1 MDPLVYPEVIV
12 NEGNPWD
19 PSSNSVISPFT
30 GYYYIYIGGATKPF
44 SQMYT
49 RLWLNGIQQMGLS
62 HWSSSQDGVETQG
75 RSAILYMSAGDVLN
89 MTSSHGSYSDEGRQN
104 MFIGFLIY

>member
-1 MDPLVYPEVIV
+1 MDPLVFPEVNV

-19 PSSNSVISPFT
+19 ATSNSVISPFS
-30 GYYYIYIGGATKPF
+30 GYFYIYIGGATQPF

-62 HWSSSQDGVETQG
+62 HWSSSQDGIETQG
-75 RSAILYMSAGDVLN
+75 RSAILYLSAGDVLN
-89 MTSSHGSYSDEGRQN
+89 LTSSHGSYSDEGRQN
-104 MFIGFLIY
+104 MFIRFLIC